1 MRAPAQKLGYNGA
14 IDTDYWYN
22 VVESKKTT
30 VSSLEH
36 GNSLEPGNKSPEP
49 RNISS
54 KPEVAAKPTSVLAD
68 GLNEVIGELA
78 DEKGFG
84 DSSLGADCYAA
95 VDLGSNSFHLVISRY
110 EHGEFTVVDKQRE
123 VVRLAAG
130 LNDQGQLSDEVAE
143 RALLCLQQFGQLLRA
158 IPAPRVR
165 VVGTNALRR
174 LQGKLDFLER
184 AEKALG
190 HNIEIIAG
198 REEARLI
205 YLGVSKWSTRGDESR
220 LVIDIGGGSTEI
232 IAGKG
237 DAAHCR
243 ESLEVGCVV
252 LSKEFFAD
260 GVLNQSRF
268 TKAKLAAELAIQPV
282 VSQFRMQGWS
292 QVIGC
297 SGTMKSIAIAMIAS
311 GFSKDGI
318 RATGLQ
324 QLLEKAIEAGH
335 VDKLEISGLT
345 RDRKPVF
352 AGGLAILLALFELFE
367 IQEMSVSDIALREGV
382 LYDLV
387 GRSDVNEDI
396 RDGTVSAM
404 LTRWGVDTIHAN
416 KVRDTA
422 LNLYRQLASGW
433 DIQDTLFL
441 RTVGW
446 ASLLHEA
453 GLSVS
458 HDGYQK
464 HGAYLVANGDLAG
477 FARRDQLFLSAMILG
492 HRRKFP
498 ISRFEELP
506 SNLVTPAKRV
516 AVILRLAVLLHRGRG
531 NRHAQSIKAVAEG
544 PQLTVEFEQ
553 GWLDNN
559 PLTEADLKQER
570 SWLKSIGIKL
580 VFS

>member
-1 MRAPAQKLGYNGA
+1 VG
-14 IDTDYWYN
+14 D
-22 VVESKKTT
+22 KKILAHINLDA
-30 VSSLEH
+30 S
-36 GNSLEPGNKSPEP
+36 N
-49 RNISS
+49 SS
-54 KPEVAAKPTSVLAD
+54 KATAGLAD
-68 GLNEVIGELA
+68 GLDKVIDELT
-78 DEKGFG
+78 DDQLSSGDNDINL
-84 DSSLGADCYAA
+84 DSSLGNSCYAA
-95 VDLGSNSFHLVISRY
+95 VDLGSNSFHLVVSRY
-110 EHGEFTVVDKQRE
+110 EHGEFTVVDRQRE

-130 LNDQGQLSDEVAE
+130 LDNRGRLSDEVAE
-143 RALLCLQQFGQLLRA
+143 RALKCLEQFGQLLRA
-158 IPAPRVR
+158 IPRPRVR

-174 LQGKLDFLER
+174 LQGKHQFLER
-184 AEKALG
+184 AEQALG

-252 LSKEFFAD
+252 LSNEFFSD
-260 GVLNQSRF
+260 GVLDQDRF
-268 TKAKLAAELAIQPV
+268 NKAKLAAELAIQPV

-297 SGTMKSIAIAMIAS
+297 SGTMKSIAIALISS

-318 RATGLQ
+318 KATGLQ
-324 QLLEKAIEAGH
+324 LLLEQAIAAGH
-335 VDKLEISGLT
+335 VDNLDVAGLT
-345 RDRKPVF
+345 KDRKPVF

-404 LTRWGVDTIHAN
+404 LSRWGVDTLHAN
-416 KVRDTA
+416 RVRDTA
-422 LNLYRQLASGW
+422 LDLYAQAASGW
-433 DIQDTLFL
+433 DIRDVLFMRTL
-441 RTVGW
+441 GW
-446 ASLLHEA
+446 ASLLHEV

-458 HDGYQK
+458 HDGYHK

-477 FARRDQLFLSAMILG
+477 FARRDQLLLSAMILG

-516 AVILRLAVLLHRGRG
+516 AIILRLSVLLHRGRG
-531 NRHAQSIKAVAEG
+531 SQGAQSFQAVAEG
-544 PQLTVEFEQ
+544 QQLSIGFES
-553 GWLDNN
+553 GWLAKN

-570 SWLKSIGIKL
+570 AWLKTIGVKL
-580 VFS
+580 EFS